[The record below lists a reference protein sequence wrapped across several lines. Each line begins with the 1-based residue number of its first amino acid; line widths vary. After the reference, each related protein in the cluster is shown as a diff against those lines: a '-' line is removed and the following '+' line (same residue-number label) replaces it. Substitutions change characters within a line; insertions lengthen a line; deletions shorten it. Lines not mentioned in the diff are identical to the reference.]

1 MSGRPSTRPPTRSRP
16 WPRGAEP
23 VAAGAATASRPPL
36 TRRLFGRHPIG
47 YLFVAPYVVFLFAIF
62 AYPLGFAVY
71 MSFYDYFFAA
81 PGAIVERPFVG
92 FDNYT
97 TALADPTFHR
107 AMLNVVIFIAI
118 NVPLTVFV
126 GLLLATALNAAIP
139 FRTFFR
145 ASYFVPYVTASV
157 AVIGVWLWLFN
168 ANGLVNSILGPLA
181 PDPSWLVNRFWA
193 MPIIALFATW
203 KQLGFYV
210 LLYLAAH
217 HPGGDRGHHHRGH
230 LLPRAVPA
238 HRPRRPRRGVGVAGP
253 ADVHPG
259 HRAGQSRLR
268 GRYRGA
274 AGDGRDGRLAGE
286 PLPAGEELTVATA
299 TQPQPAQPGE
309 VAAEQATAVAPPTR
323 RSRRR
328 LWPLLGLG
336 VGALVFLFPFYYM
349 VIGALQ
355 REPNSDVS
363 GAFPNPANLTLDNLR
378 DIDQAIDL
386 PRTLL
391 NSGIFTG
398 GVLLS
403 TLVLGLL
410 AGYALARLEFRGK
423 GMVFNAMLLVLIVPF
438 QLLMIP
444 LYVMIVRGY
453 LLGDT
458 YLGMILPFA
467 VNAIAVFIFRQFF
480 LQLPKELFESA
491 RLDGASELK
500 ILTRIAIPLA
510 KPAILTAVIVTFI
523 GPWNEFLW
531 PFLVTKQLAL
541 QPLAVALANFI
552 SNVAARQANPFGA
565 ILAGAV
571 VLVIPAV
578 ILFLIFQK
586 RFQASNLGSGI
597 KG

>member
-1 MSGRPSTRPPTRSRP
+1 M
-16 WPRGAEP
+16 
-23 VAAGAATASRPPL
+23 
-36 TRRLFGRHPIG
+36 
-47 YLFVAPYVVFLFAIF
+47 
-62 AYPLGFAVY
+62 
-71 MSFYDYFFAA
+71 
-81 PGAIVERPFVG
+81 
-92 FDNYT
+92 
-97 TALADPTFHR
+97 
-107 AMLNVVIFIAI
+107 
-118 NVPLTVFV
+118 
-126 GLLLATALNAAIP
+126 
-139 FRTFFR
+139 
-145 ASYFVPYVTASV
+145 
-157 AVIGVWLWLFN
+157 
-168 ANGLVNSILGPLA
+168 
-181 PDPSWLVNRFWA
+181 
-193 MPIIALFATW
+193 
-203 KQLGFYV
+203 
-210 LLYLAAH
+210 
-217 HPGGDRGHHHRGH
+217 
-230 LLPRAVPA
+230 
-238 HRPRRPRRGVGVAGP
+238 
-253 ADVHPG
+253 
-259 HRAGQSRLR
+259 
-268 GRYRGA
+268 
-274 AGDGRDGRLAGE
+274 
-286 PLPAGEELTVATA
+286 ATA

-309 VAAEQATAVAPPTR
+309 AAAERTTAVAPPTR

-578 ILFLIFQK
+578 VLFLVFQK